1 MILTNAYVL
10 IMKEGPFP
18 GQTFELKGQSI
29 IIGRDPASNL
39 VVDDVEVSR
48 RHARLV
54 VQGSGFAI
62 EDLGS
67 TNGTFVEDQRIRNL
81 VRLQPGATIRLGE
94 RISFSYEGLAPDEA
108 ETRDFSSTPPTS
120 SQRMSSRAMRRAEP
134 APSPTPAFVQER
146 AMPAAPDIE
155 SHRSETEQ
163 PAAPQSRLRPRRKGI
178 RLPVFSKPWMIGC
191 GIALVLGAC
200 ALITFLW
207 YVDANFLWC
216 DVFGGLIT
224 ACR

>member
-1 MILTNAYVL
+1 MIMTNAFVL

-18 GQTFELKGQSI
+18 GQTFELKGQSV
-29 IIGRDPASNL
+29 IIGRDPASNF
-39 VVDDVEVSR
+39 VIDDIEVSR
-48 RHARLV
+48 RHVRLI

-67 TNGTFVEDQRIRNL
+67 TNGTFVDDQRIRNL
-81 VRLQPGATIRLGE
+81 VPLKPGATIRLGE
-94 RISFSYEGLAPDEA
+94 RISFSYEALAPDEA
-108 ETRDFSSTPPTS
+108 ETRDFASTPPAAS
-120 SQRMSSRAMRRAEP
+120 ERMSSRSVRRAEP
-134 APSPTPAFVQER
+134 STPPTPAFVL
-146 AMPAAPDIE
+146 E
-155 SHRSETEQ
+155 SPRSEVEH

-216 DVFGGLIT
+216 DVFGGLIP